1 LDAPLDDCG
10 VVIILYINK
19 RGGTLSGSMGNDECT
34 MKALEKN
41 KGTQINKKIA

>member
-1 LDAPLDDCG
+1 MLLWMT
-10 VVIILYINK
+10 VVSLLYYIYINK